1 MLKLKYIRIT
11 IFYQYHAQNNTSN
24 NIPLGVFIKI
34 FSFLLFIWWLIRLK
48 HIQLYFFIR
57 WDYAHF
63 LKIFI
68 FAVPGRCSDGLNY
81 LIDIWLFFWTN
92 ENAFVKYILRTYIF
106 SLVVFNIV
114 NIFPILIYL
123 KNKYF
128 LLYIHCAC
136 FICICSLRQGFTG
149 FHGLSVTAKWRSKW
163 VLFSFLAKFCFLL
176 ALMT

>member
-1 MLKLKYIRIT
+1 MWWLMCCPSNYQKKNTIAHSTWNQREFRIDILISPIKYVLTNAIFFLLKLKYIRIT

-24 NIPLGVFIKI
+24 NIPLGVFIKL

-92 ENAFVKYILRTYIF
+92 ENFRKIYIANLYFQF
-106 SLVVFNIV
+106 S
-114 NIFPILIYL
+114 
-123 KNKYF
+123 
-128 LLYIHCAC
+128 
-136 FICICSLRQGFTG
+136 
-149 FHGLSVTAKWRSKW
+149 
-163 VLFSFLAKFCFLL
+163 SFQYY
-176 ALMT
+176 